1 MNLGIEIELKDKNTI
16 VSVPNL
22 GIFYI
27 FVFSMKIYSKST
39 LREFWTKHKDSE
51 LGLKVWYTDAENAEW
66 KTPKHIKT
74 YDGTVSIVA
83 NNRAIF
89 NIKGNS
95 YRLIVEINYKCG
107 LIFIRFIGTHKEYD
121 RIDATQI

>member
-1 MNLGIEIELKDKNTI
+1 MR
-16 VSVPNL
+16 
-22 GIFYI
+22 
-27 FVFSMKIYSKST
+27 IYSKST
-39 LREFWTKHKDSE
+39 LREFWTKHKDCE
-51 LGLKVWYTDAENAEW
+51 LGLKVWYTDAEKAEW

-74 YDGTVSIVA
+74 YDKTVSIVA

-95 YRLIVEINYKCG
+95 YRLVVEINYKWG